1 MHQTAA
7 ASATTVARVVE
18 LEFDALAAAE
28 LTKVDIAAAL
38 EKARAKRAERA
49 ELKADWV
56 VEELRKIGFANMA
69 DYMKSTTEGDL
80 VCHATTQSALSS
92 ARSARFALAFSPLPA
107 NGTAP
112 MWTDATA
119 PFTNWPLTR
128 TLSGEVTS
136 SNVLVPVSSHC
147 FAWVATTDDRY
158 PFSPTSAR

>member
-1 MHQTAA
+1 MAQTAA

-69 DYMKSTTEGDL
+69 DYMKSTTEGDPY
-80 VCHATTQSALSS
+80 
-92 ARSARFALAFSPLPA
+92 RDFF
-107 NGTAP
+107 G
-112 MWTDATA
+112 TDA
-119 PFTNWPLTR
+119 
-128 TLSGEVTS
+128 
-136 SNVLVPVSSHC
+136 
-147 FAWVATTDDRY
+147 
-158 PFSPTSAR
+158 

>member
-1 MHQTAA
+1 VHQTAA

-69 DYMKSTTEGDL
+69 DYMKSTTEGDPY
-80 VCHATTQSALSS
+80 
-92 ARSARFALAFSPLPA
+92 RDFF
-107 NGTAP
+107 G
-112 MWTDATA
+112 TDA
-119 PFTNWPLTR
+119 
-128 TLSGEVTS
+128 
-136 SNVLVPVSSHC
+136 
-147 FAWVATTDDRY
+147 
-158 PFSPTSAR
+158 